1 MRLTREQA
9 LEYKKCSESVI
20 YTIEKHGHLKH
31 ITRGKIKWEPYDW
44 QIELF
49 QMLENDD
56 NIVILKSRQVGAS
69 WTIAG
74 YVAWLVHFR
83 PDIEVLLLSQN
94 LEKAIKLLGK
104 VYFVCANFPTF
115 VQREFGTR
123 SKTRLS
129 VIHKRIDGKVQ
140 SQSSIDSLTTT
151 GSSGRG
157 DTAAFVFT
165 DELAHMQNAD
175 EVWAAVKP
183 ATSRG
188 GQLVAA
194 SSPSGP
200 EGVFAR
206 LWMDADTGESA
217 TFKPLRVH
225 YTDCGFDEDW
235 LEDASDGMTEED
247 ILQEYELAFVGTGS
261 PAFSIVHLEQCYIPM
276 KKMMADPACEDL
288 RRMIINSDEY
298 FSGVDTAEI
307 KVGRGRRRRDYN
319 AITSLNKFGIQIAA
333 EANQMTLD
341 EWAGKTVDVADK
353 KIEIRGY
360 VSKWHEKYPGLMFIE
375 ENGPGLTVENRHT
388 LPDDVRCDISVKRT
402 SAKRKSRI
410 VDQFKLALAGQ
421 QVLITD
427 KATYYQLTLYQDL
440 GGGKYS
446 APKGT
451 KDDLVIAIV
460 EAYDALVVHGG
471 YDFIIPAVENKDA
484 FEVFADAGGI
494 MPNAP
499 AIPQPGLA
507 DAFDFTINSP
517 QITAYEWDEFLPNND
532 RIDKIMDSM
541 V

>member
-1 MRLTREQA
+1 MRLTKDQA
-9 LEYKKCSESVI
+9 VEYQKCAKSAL
-20 YTIEKHGHLKH
+20 YTIENYGYLKH
-31 ITRGKIKWEPYDW
+31 ITKGKITWEPYDW
-44 QIELF
+44 QVEL
-49 QMLENDD
+49 LEDLQAGQNM
-56 NIVILKSRQVGAS
+56 VILKSRQVGAS
-69 WTIAG
+69 WTVAG
-74 YVAWLVHFR
+74 YVAWLITFK

-94 LEKAIKLLGK
+94 QDKAIKLLGK
-104 VYFVCANFPTF
+104 VNFICSNLPVFLRREYSSNTK
-115 VQREFGTR
+115 QRIALVHRRMGNN
-123 SKTRLS
+123 
-129 VIHKRIDGKVQ
+129 IQ
-140 SQSSIDSLTTT
+140 SQSSVDSLTTT

-183 ATSRG
+183 ATSHG

-194 SSPSGP
+194 SSPCGP

-217 TFKPLRVH
+217 TFKPMRVH
-225 YTDCGFDEDW
+225 YTDCGFDDDW
-235 LEDASDGMTEED
+235 LSEASDGMTEED

-261 PAFSIVHLEQCYIPM
+261 PAFSPAHLEQCYIPM
-276 KKMMADPACEDL
+276 KQVMEDPVCEDL
-288 RRMIINSDEY
+288 RRMIGNTGEY

-307 KVGRGRRRRDYN
+307 RVGRGRRRRDYN
-319 AITSLNKFGIQIAA
+319 AITALNEFGIQIAA

-341 EWAGKTVDVADK
+341 EWAGKTIDFDGK
-353 KIEIRGY
+353 KVEVVGY
-360 VSKWHEKYPGLMFIE
+360 VSKWHKKYPGLMFIE
-375 ENGPGLTVENRHT
+375 ENGPGLTVENRHV
-388 LPDDVRCDISVKRT
+388 LPEDSRCDIAVKRT
-402 SAKRKSRI
+402 HAKRKARI
-410 VDQFKLALAGQ
+410 VAQFQLALAGQ

-446 APKGT
+446 APAGT
-451 KDDLVIAIV
+451 KDDLVIAIL
-460 EAYDALVVHGG
+460 EAYDALVARGG

-507 DAFDFTINSP
+507 DAFDFQINVP
-517 QITAYEWDEFLPNND
+517 EITAFEWDEFLPNTD
-532 RIDKIMDSM
+532 RVDDLMESSI
-541 V
+541 